1 MSETQAINIIED
13 AEGELRVS
21 SLIIAGRT
29 DSEHRSVL
37 QLIRTYEAELES
49 FGRVAFE
56 MQPFV
61 TAGGMQARQVAHL
74 NEQQA
79 TLITTYMRNSETV
92 RAFKLELVK
101 QFYAMRKA
109 LVQVPALTEQEIVHQ
124 ALQITVRQV
133 KELEAK
139 VAEDAPKV
147 AYVERF
153 VGQTS
158 DAITVDVFASQF
170 GSTGP
175 KVRELLKEKG
185 LAVRKMLGERWSNT
199 EQRMKPE
206 YEWRARQGVAS
217 ADWFDLRPQHNAP
230 RLHNGQVKQTMYV
243 RQFHAQELAV
253 KLGLVEKAVA

>member
-1 MSETQAINIIED
+1 MSKNIVPFSFEEHQVRVVSID
-13 AEGELRVS
+13 GEPWFVARDV
-21 SLIIAGRT
+21 AT
-29 DSEHRSVL
+29 VL
-37 QLIRTYEAELES
+37 GYSDPTNAVKQHCK
-49 FGRVAFE
+49 GVANHHPL
-56 MQPFV
+56 Q
-61 TAGGMQARQVAHL
+61 TAGGTQQVRV
-74 NEQQA
+74 
-79 TLITTYMRNSETV
+79 ISEPDV
-92 RAFKLELVK
+92 LRMIVSSKLPAAEKFERWVFEEVIPEIRRTGGYG
-101 QFYAMRKA
+101 QT
-109 LVQVPALTEQEIVHQ
+109 PALTEQEIVHQ

-175 KVRELLKEKG
+175 KVRELMKEKSV
-185 LAVRKMLGERWSNT
+185 AVRKFLGERWSNT

-206 YEWRARQGVAS
+206 YEWRPRQGVES
-217 ADWFDLRPQHNAP
+217 AAWFDLRPQHNAP

-243 RQFHAQELAV
+243 RQFHAQDLAQ
-253 KLGLVEKAVA
+253 KLGLTDMAVA